1 MTSLT
6 SPGPFAAASAGRP
19 AGPDIFAPHEAIWDR
34 VARYCLLTA
43 IFLSGWGLLRVGQI
57 NLTFSDLAFLA
68 SFTISGLRGR
78 LSVTPFRSLTPFWLM
93 GLVMMLG
100 GLFVGS
106 VINGDPLRWVNI
118 ALQYTV
124 AFLFIP
130 ILLMQQDQ
138 RTTRMAPLMF
148 MLGITCSEII
158 GILAS
163 SFLTFHDTLHW
174 LGDGFI
180 TGNGRLGSMAGQPN
194 PNGAVVAFSLPMLLY
209 SMRERLIGGP
219 GGVTCLILLLWGLM
233 LSASFT
239 GFSAALLAIF
249 VTLLLMGVR
258 YIFRLGL
265 AVAVAAGL
273 FLASGAPLPKAF
285 QERVGNAVESGDINQ
300 AGTFLNRSQL
310 IEEAW
315 GFAEDNVIIG
325 MGVDRYREL
334 SAYDNPVHNLFLL
347 IWNEGG
353 AIAFCGL
360 IILLGLIGL
369 LAVNGLR
376 VSRDRGAM
384 AVAVVLVFL
393 IYTLSYPH
401 MYSRMWVMPVMVA
414 LATLYAPRRT
424 AEPDAARLIYA
435 RPVGPQQLPEL

>member
-1 MTSLT
+1 MTTLT
-6 SPGPFAAASAGRP
+6 SPGTLGSPTAP
-19 AGPDIFAPHEAIWDR
+19 ARPDIFAAHEQVWDR
-34 VARYCLLTA
+34 IARYSLLTA

-57 NLTFSDLAFLA
+57 NLTFSDLAFLV

-78 LSVTPFRSLTPFWLM
+78 LSATPFRSLTPFWLT

-100 GLFVGS
+100 GLFIGS
-106 VINGDPLRWVNI
+106 VVNGDPLRWVNI

-130 ILLMQQDQ
+130 VLLMQQEERII
-138 RTTRMAPLMF
+138 RTAPLIF
-148 MLGITCSEII
+148 MLGITCSEVI
-158 GILAS
+158 GIAAS
-163 SFLTFHDTLHW
+163 FFLTFHDTLHW

-194 PNGAVVAFSLPMLLY
+194 PNGAVVAFSMPMLLY
-209 SMRERLIGGP
+209 AMRQRLIGAV
-219 GGVTCLILLLWGLM
+219 GGFACLILLLWGLM

-239 GFSAALLAIF
+239 GFAASLMAIF

-265 AVAVAAGL
+265 GAMVAAGL

-285 QERVGNAVESGDINQ
+285 QERVGNAVESGDIDQ
-300 AGTFLNRSQL
+300 AGTFINRSQL
-310 IEEAW
+310 IQEAW
-315 GFAEDNVIIG
+315 GFAEDNVIVG
-325 MGVDRYREL
+325 MGVDQYREL

-360 IILLGLIGL
+360 ILLLGLLCL
-369 LAVNGLR
+369 LAANGLR
-376 VSRDRGAM
+376 IGRDRGAM

-393 IYTLSYPH
+393 VYTLSYPH

-414 LATLYAPRRT
+414 LAVVYTPRR
-424 AEPDAARLIYA
+424 AARPQGSVRLIYA
-435 RPVGPQQLPEL
+435 RPVGPQPLPEL

>member
-1 MTSLT
+1 MTTLA
-6 SPGPFAAASAGRP
+6 SPSPCASAAIARP
-19 AGPDIFAPHEAIWDR
+19 NILAAHEQTWDR
-34 VARYCLLTA
+34 IARSSLLIA

-57 NLTFSDLAFLA
+57 NLTFSDIFFLL
-68 SFTISGLRGR
+68 SFIISALRGR
-78 LSVTPFRSLTPFWLM
+78 LSVTPFRSLTPFWLA

-100 GLFVGS
+100 GLFIGS
-106 VINGDPLRWVNI
+106 IINGDPLRWVNI

-124 AFLFIP
+124 AFLCIP
-130 ILLMQQDQ
+130 ILLMQQEEGTI
-138 RTTRMAPLMF
+138 RKAPLIF
-148 MLGITCSEII
+148 MLGITCSEMV
-158 GILAS
+158 GITAS
-163 SFLTFHDTLHW
+163 FFLTFHETLHW

-209 SMRERLIGGP
+209 SMRFRLIGGL
-219 GGVTCLILLLWGLM
+219 GGVACLILLLWGLM

-239 GFSAALLAIF
+239 GFSASLLAIF
-249 VTLLLMGVR
+249 TTLLLMGVR

-265 AVAVAAGL
+265 AAGVAAAL
-273 FLASGAPLPKAF
+273 FFASGAPLPKAF

-300 AGTFLNRSQL
+300 AGTFINRSQL
-310 IEEAW
+310 MEEAW
-315 GFAEDNVIIG
+315 GFAEDYTVIG

-360 IILLGLIGL
+360 ITLLGLIGL

-376 VSRDRGAM
+376 VNRDKGAM

-401 MYSRMWVMPVMVA
+401 MYSRMWIMPVMVA
-414 LATLYAPRRT
+414 LATIYVPRRT
-424 AEPDAARLIYA
+424 APDSAALIYA
-435 RPVGPQQLPEL
+435 RPVGPQPLPEL